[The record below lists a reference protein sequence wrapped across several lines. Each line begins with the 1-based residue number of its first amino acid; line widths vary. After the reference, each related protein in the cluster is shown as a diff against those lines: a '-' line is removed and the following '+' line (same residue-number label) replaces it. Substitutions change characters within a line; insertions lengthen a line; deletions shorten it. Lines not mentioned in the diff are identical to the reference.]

1 MVNMRIIGVS
11 EFGGPGALTVHNVA
25 EPHPGPGEARLRVKA
40 AAVSPVDGAV
50 RSGGLGTGDLEPP
63 YVPGMDAAGVVDE
76 VGPGSRWNV
85 GDEVMAMALPLSPHG
100 GAYVEYLVGA
110 DESMTKIP
118 KNVDINAASTIPMI
132 GLTAMQSL
140 EMAGLKPGQTLA
152 VTGAAGTLG
161 NYIIQLAKHAGLSVI
176 ADAAGKDRALVE
188 GLGADHVVPRGDDV
202 AEHVRAIIPSGVD
215 AVIDA
220 AALSEKALP
229 AVRDEGVFVSL
240 KSWEGPL
247 DRGVAYRG
255 VSVLSEYRSADKL
268 DALRRFVEDDVLTPR
283 VADVLPAEQAAD
295 AHRRLEARGVR
306 GRLVLA
312 F

>member
-1 MVNMRIIGVS
+1 MRIIGVS

-63 YVPGMDAAGVVDE
+63 YIPGMDAAGVVDE

-118 KNVDINAASTIPMI
+118 KNVDINAASTIPMN

-176 ADAAGKDRALVE
+176 ADAAGKDRTLVE

-202 AEHVRAIIPSGVD
+202 AEHVRAIIPGGVD